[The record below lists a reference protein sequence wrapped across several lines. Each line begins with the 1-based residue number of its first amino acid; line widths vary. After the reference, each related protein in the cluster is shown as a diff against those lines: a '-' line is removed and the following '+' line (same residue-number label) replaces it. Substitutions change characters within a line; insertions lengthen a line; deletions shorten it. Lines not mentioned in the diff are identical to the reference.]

1 MASCLLPTY
10 PVSPKRYIVLCHIY
24 RRIIR
29 YVSELT
35 EELTIDGL
43 AHRVG
48 MTVRNVRAYQSRGLI
63 PPPKLKGRTG
73 YYGQQHVAR
82 LELIRDLQAEGFNL
96 AAIKRVLER
105 VPGDSVGEVLGFARA
120 VSASFSDEQPRVAS
134 AGEIVERWGDEV
146 TPELARRTD
155 RLGLVRPL
163 GDDLYEVRSPRLERA
178 SQELA
183 DLGVPLATAV
193 DVLEKLKK
201 HAEKVAAAYVE
212 LFLETVWRPFQE
224 AGEPQEEWPR
234 VREALERLRP
244 LASESLTAVFGLVM
258 TEAVEQALE
267 QELARMGEG
276 LDGSSRR
283 PREGGDARSS
293 RRGRS
298 QRHSSRASGE
308 RARRA
313 R

>member
-1 MASCLLPTY
+1 MTDPTD
-10 PVSPKRYIVLCHIY
+10 
-24 RRIIR
+24 
-29 YVSELT
+29 
-35 EELTIDGL
+35 ELTIDGL
-43 AHRVG
+43 AHRLG

-63 PPPKLKGRTG
+63 PPPRLKGRTG
-73 YYGQQHVAR
+73 YYGPQHVAR

-96 AAIKRVLER
+96 ASIKRVLER
-105 VPGDSVGEVLGFARA
+105 VPGDSVGDVLDFARA
-120 VSASFSDEQPRVAS
+120 VAAPFSDEQPRVAS
-134 AGEIVERWGDEV
+134 ADELVERWGDEL
-146 TPELARRTD
+146 TPDLAERTA

-163 GDDLYEVRSPRLERA
+163 GDGLFEVRSPRLERA

-183 DLGVPLATAV
+183 DLGVPLSTAV
-193 DVLEKLKK
+193 EVLETINT
-201 HAEKVAAAYVE
+201 HAQKVAAAYVE

-244 LASESLTAVFGLVM
+244 LATESLVAVFGIVM
-258 TEAVEQALE
+258 TEAVEHALE
-267 QELARMGEG
+267 EALAEMGEPG
-276 LDGSSRR
+276 GSARR

-298 QRHSSRASGE
+298 QRHSSRGAGA